1 VVSSTDKGYR
11 FPREIIAHCMWLY
24 HRFSLPFRD
33 IELLMAKRGIEVT
46 CRQPAPSTPGS
57 GPSTPGSGPSS
68 PAGLGGEHLVRATN
82 GISTK
87 CPPRSVKSESACGGR

>member
-1 VVSSTDKGYR
+1 MVSSTDKGYR

-46 CRQPAPSTPGS
+46 CRQSA
-57 GPSTPGSGPSS
+57 PSTPGSGPSS

-87 CPPRSVKSESACGGR
+87 CPPRSVESESTCGGR